1 MKNKFIFKL
10 FLAAV
15 IIGGVWYAADHY
27 SFQFTVKAAPKMAA
41 TASATFSNGKKIR
54 VMIVPAHEP
63 DEGGTQMAT
72 PSGEI
77 YERDLAVTIGDD
89 LQEFLDGNGNY
100 QTYVTRTTQA
110 WNPTFQNYFNTNW
123 NAIVSWE
130 QAAKETAMA
139 NPAIAAIFNDGEVHN
154 TAPTDDAIRI
164 YGATKWA
171 DENDINFMINI
182 CVNNY
187 RGNAYNA
194 VGKYTGF
201 VEYYPPNIYDNSST
215 TKPVA
220 EAVFNRLSL
229 YNPTSDL
236 PIQEPGLI
244 QDPQLIGIGA
254 YNTAKPAA
262 ILIEYDYIYEPQFV
276 NPITRPIALKD
287 LAYQTYLGLQDYYT
301 GNTNVTA
308 TSSYDPSENIY
319 AWNTPV
325 TSKNSN
331 AEDIYAMQTA
341 LIMDGDYPP
350 AGMTRNECPHSGS
363 IGTCTELAVKAF
375 QQKYNITGE
384 TIFGSKTF
392 SLLNAIYNGK
402 N

>member
-1 MKNKFIFKL
+1 MGIVAIAGVLYAANHYIFK
-10 FLAAV
+10 F
-15 IIGGVWYAADHY
+15 
-27 SFQFTVKAAPKMAA
+27 APTM
-41 TASATFSNGKKIR
+41 TANVPASDTSASSSKKIN
-54 VMIVPAHEP
+54 VLIVPAHEP
-63 DEGGTQMAT
+63 DEGGTEMAT

-77 YERDLAVTIGDD
+77 YERDLAVEIGQD
-89 LQEFLDGNGNY
+89 LQAFLQADGNYNA
-100 QTYVTRTTQA
+100 TTTRDTKS
-110 WNPTFQNYFNTNW
+110 WSPTFTEYFQNNW
-123 NAIVSWE
+123 NDIVSWE
-130 QAAKETAMA
+130 QASKQSSLQ

-171 DENDINFMINI
+171 NENDINFMINI

-187 RGNAYNA
+187 RGNSYNA

-201 VEYYPPNIYDNSST
+201 VEYMPPDIYDNGST

-220 EAVFNRLSL
+220 EAVFKRLSL

-236 PIQEPGLI
+236 PVQEPGLVA
-244 QDPQLIGIGA
+244 DPQLIGIGA

-276 NPITRPIALKD
+276 NPLTRSIALKD

-301 GNTNVTA
+301 GNDNVTA
-308 TSSYDPSENIY
+308 TSSYEPSKNIY
-319 AWNTPV
+319 DWTEPV
-325 TSKNSN
+325 TSASSN

-350 AGMTRNECPHSGS
+350 AGMTRNECPHSGA
-363 IGTCTELAVKAF
+363 IGTCTNLSVKAF
-375 QQKYNITGE
+375 QKKYGITGE
-384 TIFGSKTF
+384 NTFGQKTF
-392 SLLNAIYNGK
+392 SLLNAIYDEKEN
-402 N
+402 